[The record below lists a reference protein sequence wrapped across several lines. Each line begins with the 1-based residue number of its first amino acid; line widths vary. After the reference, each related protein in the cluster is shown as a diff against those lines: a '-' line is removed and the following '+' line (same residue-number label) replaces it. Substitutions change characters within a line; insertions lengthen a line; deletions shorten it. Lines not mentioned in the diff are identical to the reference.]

1 MPIDAIIHCLQ
12 SFPKPI
18 ATLSHA
24 VQEKAWIRLV
34 IAGSM
39 IAVWI
44 TAHILTNVS
53 IACITSIAITCSV
66 LLLAMLAMLVL
77 AALVIRTAYIVSV
90 VYQIELN

>member
-1 MPIDAIIHCLQ
+1 MLCMSVQ

-53 IACITSIAITCSV
+53 NC
-66 LLLAMLAMLVL
+66 L
-77 AALVIRTAYIVSV
+77 
-90 VYQIELN
+90 